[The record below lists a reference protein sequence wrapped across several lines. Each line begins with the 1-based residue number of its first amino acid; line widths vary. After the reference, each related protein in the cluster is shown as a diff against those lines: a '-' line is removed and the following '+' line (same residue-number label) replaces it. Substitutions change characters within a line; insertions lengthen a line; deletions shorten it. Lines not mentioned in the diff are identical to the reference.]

1 MLGYCLHGLC
11 AFPDMV
17 IDANMPRTSGKDQE
31 RLVLEAVASTAGTS
45 PLFCNGNS
53 VCGVLLTWLNSQYV
67 YFLVLF
73 TSSLFHID

>member
-1 MLGYCLHGLC
+1 MFEACQTGRIYLEHVRLVG
-11 AFPDMV
+11 
-17 IDANMPRTSGKDQE
+17 
-31 RLVLEAVASTAGTS
+31 LVLEAVASTAQTS

-73 TSSLFHID
+73 T